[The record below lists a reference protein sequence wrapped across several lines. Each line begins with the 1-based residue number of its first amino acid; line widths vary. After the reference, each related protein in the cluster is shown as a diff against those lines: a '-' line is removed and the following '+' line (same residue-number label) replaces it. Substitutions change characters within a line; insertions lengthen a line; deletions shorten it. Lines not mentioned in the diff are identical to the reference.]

1 MNEKLF
7 TTEDFAR
14 LLHVSPRTVL
24 RERLAG
30 KLSYKR
36 IRGRIRFTQ
45 EDLDLYLQRQS
56 NLTAGSLQ
64 KAVGN
69 TGKVRIFS
77 RRK

>member
-7 TTEDFAR
+7 TTEALAE

-30 KLSYKR
+30 KISYKK

-45 EDLDLYLQRQS
+45 VDVDKYLERQS
-56 NLTAGSLQ
+56 HLSSNVIGKELKQSE
-64 KAVGN
+64 
-69 TGKVRIFS
+69 KVRIFS
-77 RRK
+77 GRR